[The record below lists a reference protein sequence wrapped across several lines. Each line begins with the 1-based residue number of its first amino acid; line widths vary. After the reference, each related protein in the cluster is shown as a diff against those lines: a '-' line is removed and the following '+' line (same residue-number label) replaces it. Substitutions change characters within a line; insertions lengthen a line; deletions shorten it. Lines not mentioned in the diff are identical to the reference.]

1 MTHFITHYAEQIQG
15 AVKVLNEPDEA
26 AADEGD

>member
-1 MTHFITHYAEQIQG
+1 MTLFITHNAEQIQG
-15 AVKVLNEPDEA
+15 AVKVLNESDEA

>member
-1 MTHFITHYAEQIQG
+1 MTLFITQYAEQIQG
-15 AVKVLNEPDEA
+15 AVKVLNEPNEA

>member
-1 MTHFITHYAEQIQG
+1 MTLFITQYAEQIQG
-15 AVKVLNEPDEA
+15 AVKVLNDPDEA

>member
-1 MTHFITHYAEQIQG
+1 MTLFITHYAEQIQG
-15 AVKVLNEPDEA
+15 AGKVLNDPDEA